1 MDEDDIDRFTPL
13 ARLALRVADPGGRSV
28 LDAIEES
35 LGAGHPPERI
45 AELLLQGIPY
55 SGFPGAVEAL
65 GALREL
71 APPFSPPEGAPPS
84 EEEIP
89 PTFRAVYRGGAEG
102 VREALTTRHPVLAQ
116 WILGFAYG
124 TVMERGV
131 LNLATIEGLAV
142 ASLVGQRRRAPL
154 HSHLRG
160 ALRNGWSGPAL
171 RELLSRLEAESDP
184 ATIDFA
190 RAVIDREA

>member
-1 MDEDDIDRFTPL
+1 M
-13 ARLALRVADPGGRSV
+13 
-28 LDAIEES
+28 
-35 LGAGHPPERI
+35 
-45 AELLLQGIPY
+45 
-55 SGFPGAVEAL
+55 
-65 GALREL
+65 
-71 APPFSPPEGAPPS
+71 
-84 EEEIP
+84 
-89 PTFRAVYRGGAEG
+89 
-102 VREALTTRHPVLAQ
+102 LAQ

-131 LNLATIEGLAV
+131 LDLATIEGLAV

>member
-28 LDAIEES
+28 RDAIEES

-71 APPFSPPEGAPPS
+71 APPSD
-84 EEEIP
+84 EEIP

-131 LNLATIEGLAV
+131 LDLATIEGLAV

-190 RAVIDREA
+190 RAVIDRET